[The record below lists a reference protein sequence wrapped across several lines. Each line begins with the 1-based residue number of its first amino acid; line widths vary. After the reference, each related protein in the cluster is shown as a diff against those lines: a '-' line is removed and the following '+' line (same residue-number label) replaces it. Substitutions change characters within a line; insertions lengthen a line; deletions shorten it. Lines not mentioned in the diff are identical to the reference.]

1 MVRVGLVGF
10 GLAGRVFHA
19 PLLSSVEGIE
29 LAAVVE
35 RSSDEAAARYPGI
48 KTYRS
53 LDEMLRDKSLN
64 LIVLATPSGG
74 HFELAKTIIEAGKDL
89 VIDKPVCPTAAE
101 IAALIK
107 LAAQHN
113 VQLIPFHNR
122 RWDGDFLTIR
132 KLLSDGSL
140 GRIVSYTSNF
150 DRWRPQPKPSAW
162 REKNQPGSGILLDLG
177 PHLIDQALV
186 LFGMPD
192 SVSAE
197 IAREREPFDD
207 ADDSFTVRLHYPGMT
222 ATLGANCLCAPP
234 RPRFHLRGSDGN
246 FWKYGL
252 DPQEA
257 CLHKIA
263 KIDDA
268 NWGAEEPARWGTLL
282 TGSND
287 ALNERPHETL
297 RGDYRQFY
305 AGVRDALLGKADP
318 PVRAEDALNVA
329 KVIEAAQLGTRD
341 KRAIH
346 CK

>member
-1 MVRVGLVGF
+1 MVRAGLVGF
-10 GLAGRVFHA
+10 GLAGKVFHA
-19 PLLSSVEGIE
+19 PLLSSVEGVE

-35 RSSDEAAARYPGI
+35 RSSNEAAARYPGI

-53 LDEMLRDKSLN
+53 LSEMLRDTSLN

-74 HFELAKTIIEAGKDL
+74 HFELAKAIIEAGKDL

-101 IAALIK
+101 IAALIE
-107 LAAQHN
+107 LAKQHN

-132 KLLSDGSL
+132 KLLTDGSL
-140 GRIVSYTSNF
+140 GRVVSYASNF

-192 SVSAE
+192 AVSAE
-197 IAREREPFDD
+197 IAREREPLNGDLAG

-234 RPRFHLRGSDGN
+234 RPRFHLRGTDGN
-246 FWKYGL
+246 FWKHGL

-257 CLHKIA
+257 CLHKVA

-282 TGSND
+282 TGTND
-287 ALNERPHETL
+287 ALNERPLETL

-305 AGVRDALLGKADP
+305 VRVRDCLLHKADP
-318 PVRAEDALNVA
+318 PVRAEDALKVA
-329 KVIEAAQLGTRD
+329 QIIEDARLNT
-341 KRAIH
+341 
-346 CK
+346 